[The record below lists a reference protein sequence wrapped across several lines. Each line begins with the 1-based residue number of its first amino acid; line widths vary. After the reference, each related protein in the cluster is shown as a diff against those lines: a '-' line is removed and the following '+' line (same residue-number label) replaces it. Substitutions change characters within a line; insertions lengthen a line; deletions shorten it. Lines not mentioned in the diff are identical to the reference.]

1 MNGKIDMPERFNW
14 VKARADCSLAQMFKK
29 LEFGVREDV
38 NAANEQRSPSDLH
51 IFSMVTDSRCFSVIR
66 ESSIAL
72 HVSIEFYL
80 GSGEIKVSSGGQEKF
95 VATLTLNN
103 DGQCRFKVNEEEL
116 QNWHVRRMA
125 LEDLFFGKGG
135 SPWPRVGQ

>member
-1 MNGKIDMPERFNW
+1 MNGKTDMPENFNW

-51 IFSMVTDSRCFSVIR
+51 IFSMVTDAGCFSVIR

-72 HVSIEFYL
+72 PVSIEFYL
-80 GSGEIKVSSGGQEKF
+80 GSGGIKVSSGGQEKF

-135 SPWPRVGQ
+135 SPMPRAG